1 MAIFFDH
8 PEVVQTECRDVDWRQ
23 LPEQHRHL
31 LRQFQPCA
39 GVDHNPPIHL
49 IEGGEMGMTVHEDG
63 NGRVLL
69 KHLPGGRQV
78 GFVPYLRRRLGHQ
91 YVVPVQSPAQVSQE
105 NPEWDRR
112 RDQREQQEQGEDAFE
127 YQYRTH
133 DLSGQP
139 QGIRQRIVQ
148 DRVDL
153 QETKRFHEPAYHHD
167 GADPEQQQERQ
178 QDPPQQRAHL
188 PVEIVGDGP
197 RRDLRDG
204 HDRLHV
210 LEPVAPPELRVPAR
224 RADYA
229 GRDEI
234 AHGLGV
240 WVTEV
245 GHMVAL
251 VVLLAVLYPDLPS
264 GYLSRHGNTWDE
276 VEVVILQTVDK
287 FRVAGQLVVVVT
299 GHERDRYLASRL
311 LELLE
316 QPRLLPD
323 QRLEFLRTLE
333 RRELPQPEGV
343 PVDDKL

>member
-8 PEVVQTECRDVDWRQ
+8 PEVVQAERRDVDRRQ
-23 LPEQHRHL
+23 LAEQDRHL
-31 LRQFQPCA
+31 LRHLQPRA
-39 GVDHNPPIHL
+39 GIDHDPPVHL
-49 IEGGEMGMTVHEDG
+49 LEGGEMSMTVHEDG
-63 NGRVLL
+63 HGRVLL
-69 KHLPGGRQV
+69 EHLPGRLQV
-78 GFVPYLRRRLGHQ
+78 GSVPYLRRRLGHQ
-91 YVVPVQSPAQVSQE
+91 DVVPAQSPAQVPEE
-105 NPEWDRR
+105 NPQRDRCG
-112 RDQREQQEQGEDAFE
+112 DQREQQEQGEDAFE
-127 YQYRTH
+127 YQYRPH
-133 DLSGQP
+133 DLPGYS

-153 QETKRFHEPAYHHD
+153 QEAERFHEPAYYHD
-167 GADPEQQQERQ
+167 GAEPEQQQERQ

-251 VVLLAVLYPDLPS
+251 VVLLAVLYPDLPP
-264 GYLSRHGNTWDE
+264 GHLSRHGNLWDE
-276 VEVVILQTVDK
+276 VEVVLFQAVDE